1 MHLLWTV
8 LGKVIGSFRSLTNA
22 SCKNRG
28 LLSGQQWIY
37 CIRSYIRNC
46 FRTSSIRESSVISLI
61 KTACETSSSMSYLA
75 CKICGHLLLWRIW
88 WSPLRRMVSARTRT
102 LEYQVLSDE
111 AASAPVHVW
120 CDDGPLSMLLDVR
133 YRLFHCYDSNCY
145 YWLDHSYSCLL
156 ARSMQIVWTFHTATW
171 CLTSFG
177 LLVSL
182 RYW

>member
-1 MHLLWTV
+1 MLHARIAAFSLANNEFITFAPISETAFAPAPSKNHRWYRSSKLRVKHLRLCPILLARFVVTYSCEGYGDH
-8 LGKVIGSFRSLTNA
+8 LSRELCNIGQRKNKNPWMPSLEWRS
-22 SCKNRG
+22 S
-28 LLSGQQWIY
+28 
-37 CIRSYIRNC
+37 
-46 FRTSSIRESSVISLI
+46 
-61 KTACETSSSMSYLA
+61 
-75 CKICGHLLLWRIW
+75 
-88 WSPLRRMVSARTRT
+88 
-102 LEYQVLSDE
+102 
-111 AASAPVHVW
+111 SAPVHAW

-156 ARSMQIVWTFHTATW
+156 ARSMQIVWTFRTASW